1 MTDSYNFSYNST
13 LKNKIKGLLII
24 INVLTKGETM
34 NKLTKLL
41 FSVISSVAIA
51 TSAFAGEFTVSG
63 GVKATYT
70 VLGNTG
76 TTGTNAIGKG
86 LGISNEFSLSA
97 SGELDNGMTWS
108 YAQDIDGA
116 TVQDDAS
123 LAFGTDFGTFKIC
136 VSECGLSTKYAFD
149 NSAYGIGS
157 DNGYG
162 GGAAAT
168 TTMQYGSNISS
179 YNNVQYHAPADLL
192 PLGMTFK
199 AGMTPGGAGGSANAS
214 SHSVNGDVNGEM
226 TQYAVTMAPID
237 GLTLAASYYDFGDMG
252 NADGRQSAEGGS
264 YSAKYSLGQFS
275 IGYGETLHAPAT
287 RMGGATATAA
297 TQHYENDGYSI
308 GFAVNDNLSISFTEE
323 NSIKKNKAKSVTGAV
338 TRTDV
343 EMEIT
348 TIDASYT
355 MGGATI
361 GISNSEMSNDSYTA
375 GDDTTETIVAIS
387 LAF

>member
-1 MTDSYNFSYNST
+1 
-13 LKNKIKGLLII
+13 
-24 INVLTKGETM
+24 M
-34 NKLTKLL
+34 NKLTKIL

-70 VLGNTG
+70 INGNTG
-76 TTGTNAIGKG
+76 TSGTNAIGKG
-86 LGISNEFSLSA
+86 LGISNEFSLTA

-123 LAFGTDFGTFKIC
+123 LAFGTDYGTVKIC
-136 VSECGLSTKYAFD
+136 VSECGLSTKYGFD
-149 NSAYGIGS
+149 NSAYGVGS
-157 DNGYG
+157 DTGYG

-179 YNNVQYHAPADLL
+179 YNNVQYHAPADVL

-214 SHSVNGDVNGEM
+214 VHSVNGDTNGDM
-226 TQYAVTMAPID
+226 KQYAVTMAPVD
-237 GLTLAASYYDFGDMG
+237 GLTLSASYYDFSEMG
-252 NADGRQSAEGGS
+252 NKDGRQNAEGGS
-264 YSAKYSLGQFS
+264 VSANYSIGQFS
-275 IGYGETLHAPAT
+275 VGYGETKHAPAQ
-287 RMGGATATAA
+287 RMTSTSAGTALI
-297 TQHYENDGYSI
+297 QHYENDAYSI
-308 GFAVNDNLSISFTEE
+308 GFAVNENLSVSYTEE
-323 NSIKKNKAKSVTGAV
+323 NSERKRKAKAALSNTT

-348 TIDASYT
+348 TIDVSYT
-355 MGGATI
+355 MGGATL
-361 GISNSEMSNDSYTA
+361 GLSNSETSNDSYTT
-375 GDDTTETIVAIS
+375 GDDSTETIVAIS

>member
-1 MTDSYNFSYNST
+1 
-13 LKNKIKGLLII
+13 
-24 INVLTKGETM
+24 M

-76 TTGTNAIGKG
+76 TSGTNAIGKG

-123 LAFGTDFGTFKIC
+123 LAFGTDYGTVKIC

-149 NSAYGIGS
+149 NSAYGVGS

-168 TTMQYGSNISS
+168 TTMQYGSNISA
-179 YNNVQYHAPADLL
+179 YNNIQYHAPADLL

-199 AGMTPGGAGGSANAS
+199 AGLTPGGAGGSANAS
-214 SHSVNGDVNGEM
+214 SHSVNGDVTGEM
-226 TQYAVTMAPID
+226 KQYAITMAPID
-237 GLTLAASYYDFGDMG
+237 GLTLSASYYDFGEMG
-252 NADGRQSAEGGS
+252 NKDGRQKQEGGS
-264 YSAKYSLGQFS
+264 YAANYSIGQVS
-275 IGYGETLHAPAT
+275 IGYGETLHAPAE
-287 RMGGATATAA
+287 RMNAGTKSAA
-297 TQHYENDGYSI
+297 KVQHYENDAYSI
-308 GFAVNDNLSISFTEE
+308 GFAVNDNLSISYTEE
-323 NSIKKNKAKSVTGAV
+323 NSEKKNKATGTTNTV
-338 TRTDV
+338 TRSDV

-348 TIDASYT
+348 TIDLSYT
-355 MGGATI
+355 VGGATL

-375 GDDTTETIVAIS
+375 GDDTTETIVALS

>member
-1 MTDSYNFSYNST
+1 
-13 LKNKIKGLLII
+13 
-24 INVLTKGETM
+24 M
-34 NKLTKLL
+34 NKLTKIL
-41 FSVISSVAIA
+41 FSAISSVAIA

-63 GVKATYT
+63 SAKATYT

-76 TTGTNAIGKG
+76 TTGTHAIGKG
-86 LGISNEFSLSA
+86 LGISNEFTLSA

-116 TVQDDAS
+116 TVQDDAKI
-123 LAFGTDFGTFKIC
+123 AIGTDYGTVSIC

-149 NSAYGIGS
+149 NSAYGVGS

-162 GGAAAT
+162 GGAAKGT
-168 TTMQYGSNISS
+168 VMQYGSNINS
-179 YNNVQYHAPADLL
+179 YNNIQYSAPADLL

-214 SHSVNGDVNGEM
+214 SHSVNGDVTGEM
-226 TQYAVTMAPID
+226 KQYAVTMAPID
-237 GLTLAASYYDFGDMG
+237 GLTLSASYYDFGEMG
-252 NADGRQSAEGGS
+252 NKDGRQKQEGGS
-264 YSAKYSLGQFS
+264 YSANYSIGQVS
-275 IGYGETLHAPAT
+275 IGYGETLHAPAE
-287 RMGGATATAA
+287 RMNAGTKSAA
-297 TQHYENDGYSI
+297 KVQHYENDAYSI
-308 GFAVNDNLSISFTEE
+308 GFAVNDNLSISYTEE
-323 NSIKKNKAKSVTGAV
+323 NSEKKNKATGTTNTV

-348 TIDASYT
+348 TIDVSYT

-361 GISNSEMSNDSYTA
+361 GISNSEHSNDSYTA
-375 GDDTTETIVAIS
+375 GDDTTETIVALS